1 MKEYIITC
9 RNYEDLKSLY
19 DDLETPGGSHY
30 IPNRSVELIH
40 RRSISR
46 NTHYRLT
53 EDEAIQIRQDDR
65 VIACELLPHERGIV
79 EGEFWEQT
87 GNFNKI
93 DSYND
98 GAFSSNSKN
107 WGLWT
112 VNRGDTV
119 SGWGSDGSQTEI
131 TNQNIK
137 TTASGRNVDVVI
149 VDSHINPD
157 HPEFAVNVD
166 GTGGSRVNQFNWF
179 SYSSALGYSTNA
191 TYSYAGGTSSH
202 GTHVAGTVAGNTQ
215 GWARD
220 ANIYN
225 MEFSSSAGGGNGVSS
240 WTNMLWDYLRYF
252 HKNKSIN
259 PSTGRRNPTITNHS
273 WGYSYTATFL
283 SNTTSVTYR
292 GTTTDLSSMTNTQK
306 RNVLKSNGC
315 PVVVS
320 SYMYK
325 IPARET
331 SVDADIQDA
340 INDGVIVISAAGNS
354 YWNCDIPSGVDYN
367 NYIVYGGDDRYH
379 SRGST
384 PAAADNVICVGSISS
399 KVSEY
404 KSNFSNWGKR
414 VEIWAPGS
422 DIISAIKN
430 TSVPIEYTPLVTDPR
445 NSNYYL
451 ASISGT
457 SMASPQVCGVIAC
470 LAEQEENLT
479 QAEALQHLIE
489 NSKPNI
495 NSYNNFPNSSP
506 YWGFPASSNN
516 NRYVFMPKKRS
527 DTGMASPAVLHK
539 NRNTSTQKYPRV
551 RYNKVYS
558 TS

>member
-53 EDEAIQIRQDDR
+53 EDEAIQIREDDR

-79 EGEFWEQT
+79 EEEVWEQT

-166 GTGGSRVNQFNWF
+166 GTGGSRVNQINWF

-191 TYSYAGGTSSH
+191 NYDYSTGTSSH
-202 GTHVAGTVAGNTQ
+202 GTHVAGTTAGNTQ

-220 ANIYN
+220 ANIFN
-225 MEFSSSAGGGNGVSS
+225 MTFSSTDSGVSS
-240 WTNMLWDYLRYF
+240 WSTKLWDYLRYF

-273 WGYSYTATFL
+273 WGSSYTSTLL

-292 GTTTDLSSMTNTQK
+292 GTTTDLSSMTSTQK
-306 RNVLKSNGC
+306 RNALISNGC
-315 PVVVS
+315 PVVSFS
-320 SYMYK
+320 SMYRV
-325 IPARET
+325 PARNA

-367 NYIVYGGDDRYH
+367 NYIVYSGSDRYH
-379 SRGST
+379 SRGSS
-384 PAAADNVICVGSISS
+384 PSAADNVICVGSISS

-414 VEIWAPGS
+414 VEIWAPGT
-422 DIISAIKN
+422 DIISGVKN
-430 TSVPIEYTPLVTDPR
+430 TSVPSHYTPIVTDPR

-489 NSKPNI
+489 NSKANI
-495 NSYNNFPNSSP
+495 NSYNNSPNSSP

-551 RYNKVYS
+551 RYNRVYS

>member
-53 EDEAIQIRQDDR
+53 EDEAIQIREDDR

-79 EGEFWEQT
+79 EEEVWEQT

-166 GTGGSRVNQFNWF
+166 GTGGSRVNQINWF

-191 TYSYAGGTSSH
+191 NYDYSTGTSSH
-202 GTHVAGTVAGNTQ
+202 GTHVAGTTAGNTQ

-220 ANIYN
+220 ANIFN
-225 MEFSSSAGGGNGVSS
+225 MTFSSTDSGVSS
-240 WTNMLWDYLRYF
+240 WSTKLWDYLRYF

-273 WGYSYTATFL
+273 WGSSYTSTLL

-292 GTTTDLSSMTNTQK
+292 GTTTDLSSMTSTQK
-306 RNVLKSNGC
+306 RNALISNGC
-315 PVVVS
+315 PVVSFS
-320 SYMYK
+320 SMYRV
-325 IPARET
+325 PARNA

-367 NYIVYGGDDRYH
+367 NYIVYSGSDRYH
-379 SRGST
+379 SRGSS
-384 PAAADNVICVGSISS
+384 PSAADNVICVGSISS

-414 VEIWAPGS
+414 VEIWAPGT
-422 DIISAIKN
+422 DIISGVKN
-430 TSVPIEYTPLVTDPR
+430 TSVPSHYTPIVADPR

-489 NSKPNI
+489 NSKANI
-495 NSYNNFPNSSP
+495 NSYNNSPNSSP

-551 RYNKVYS
+551 RYNRVYS

>member
-87 GNFNKI
+87 GNFNKT
-93 DSYND
+93 D
-98 GAFSSNSKN
+98 GTFSSNSKN

-112 VNRGDTV
+112 INRGDTV
-119 SGWGSDGSQTEI
+119 SGWGRDGSQTEI

-273 WGYSYTATFL
+273 WGYSYNQTFL

-292 GTTTDLSSMTNTQK
+292 GTTTDLSSMTNSQK
-306 RNVLKSNGC
+306 YNVLISNGC
-315 PVVVS
+315 PVLSS
-320 SYMYK
+320 SYMSRM
-325 IPARET
+325 PARET

-340 INDGVIVISAAGNS
+340 INDGVIVISASGNS
-354 YWNCDIPSGVDYN
+354 YWNCDVSSGVDYN
-367 NYIVYGGDDRYH
+367 NYIVYSGSTRYH

-384 PAAADNVICVGSISS
+384 PAAADNVICVGNVGS

-404 KSNFSNWGKR
+404 KRNSSNWGKR

-430 TSVPIEYTPLVTDPR
+430 SSVPSDYSPVVTDPR

-470 LAEQEENLT
+470 LAEQEENIT

-489 NSKPNI
+489 NSKPNV
-495 NSYNNFPNSSP
+495 NSYNNFPNSPP

-551 RYNKVYS
+551 RYNRVYS